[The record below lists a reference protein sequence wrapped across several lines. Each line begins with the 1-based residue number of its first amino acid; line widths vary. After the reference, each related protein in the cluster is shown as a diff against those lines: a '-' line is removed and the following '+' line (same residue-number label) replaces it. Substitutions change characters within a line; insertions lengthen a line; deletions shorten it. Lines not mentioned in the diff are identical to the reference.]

1 MQRLKRAFNKS
12 GSWQKRDYFD
22 LLVISATH
30 GLSDG
35 FSNLL
40 VPVLALI
47 VLDLNLSTLEV
58 GVLLAVFN
66 IATFLFLYPISMV
79 VDHTGQKKVILIIG
93 LSISAGAYLAMG
105 WAADLFSLSALAFI
119 AGAGNA
125 TYHPAGTALTA
136 ERFAAQRAI
145 AISFHGLGGNV
156 GASLMPLL
164 QAAIATAAGW
174 RNAIAACVLPAIVLL
189 PLVGIRFSQTKRA
202 KAETE
207 PQSSL
212 ENIKSLTKKVL
223 KNRDVVILGAV
234 YFLHA
239 LGSKG
244 MVGFLPLL
252 ASENFAMDTKVIGLA
267 ISVYYTMGVLSKPMM
282 GYLYNRWGARSAL
295 LVPLLLTGLFALG
308 IGLAPWQSLFLILV
322 TLVGIA
328 TPISPIL
335 LTAAADRS
343 DQSVLASSVGYIY
356 TCQGLGFFSPLIG
369 GWLAQQS
376 GLTSSYI
383 FYAIAFGSA
392 AFLSTKLAARS
403 TDKG

>member
-1 MQRLKRAFNKS
+1 MSPLKHLFSQNLA
-12 GSWQKRDYFD
+12 WQQRDYFD

-58 GVLLAVFN
+58 GLLLGIFN

-79 VDHTGQKKVILIIG
+79 VDHTGQKKAILIIG

-105 WAADLFSLSALAFI
+105 WATDLISLSALAFV

-136 ERFAAQRAI
+136 ERFATQRAI

-156 GASLMPLL
+156 GASLMPLI

-174 RNAIAACVLPAIVLL
+174 RNAIAVCVLPSLVLL
-189 PLVGIRFSQTKRA
+189 PLVGFRFSQAKRA
-202 KAETE
+202 KPKTE
-207 PQSSL
+207 QSFSL
-212 ENIKSLTKKVL
+212 NNIRSLTRKVL
-223 KNRDVVILGAV
+223 KNRDVVILGGV

-244 MVGFLPLL
+244 MIGFLPLL
-252 ASENFAMDTKVIGLA
+252 ASESFAMDTKVIGLA

-295 LVPLLLTGLFALG
+295 LVPLLLTGLFALA
-308 IGLAPWQSLFLILV
+308 IGLVPWQSLFLIVV
-322 TLVGIA
+322 TLTGIV

-343 DQSVLASSVGYIY
+343 DESVLASSVGYIY

-369 GWLAQQS
+369 GWLAQQV
-376 GLTSSYI
+376 GLETSYI
-383 FYAIAFGSA
+383 FYAVAFWAG
-392 AFLSTKLAARS
+392 AFLSTRLAAK
-403 TDKG
+403 TDHKG